1 MTPTASPPP
10 LHHLIIMDTIVY
22 LVIGLVAV
30 SVIIQLVMKAVSFL
44 TVLAARAAVLFA
56 KIGAAVVFML
66 IVKGALM
73 LQGKVDEIKKTPQA
87 QEIMA
92 SWNGR

>member
-1 MTPTASPPP
+1 
-10 LHHLIIMDTIVY
+10 MDTIVY